1 MKVGFDSPLPP
12 ARTGVADY
20 AAALL
25 EALRCHGTVHVK
37 PRCADIRLY
46 HLGNN
51 QLHRDIYRRALA
63 QPGVVVLHDAVLQH
77 FFLGALNEQEYIEEF
92 VYNYGE
98 WHRPLAREM
107 WRGRAGSSFNQRYFA
122 YPMLRRI
129 AEVSRAVIVHNRAA
143 ARMVLEHAP
152 GARVIQIPLLFH
164 APELPELAATLRFRN
179 SFGLTAQHFV
189 FGLFGYL
196 RESKRVLNILR
207 AFERIYRARPETALL
222 LAGEFVSQDLARAA
236 DPYLSH
242 PGVLRLGHLDDR
254 TFWLA
259 ASAVDLCLNLRY
271 PTAGETSAIALRMMG
286 LGKPVAL
293 TEDDAAADF
302 PELTCLRIPP
312 GVAEMSSLEE
322 HGILAA
328 LFPQITHEIGRRAA
342 EHVRHYHSLDRVAGL
357 YWDTLCATC
366 C

>member
-25 EALRCHGTVHVK
+25 GGLRRRGPVQVT
-37 PRCADIRLY
+37 PRRADIRLY
-46 HLGNN
+46 HMGNN
-51 QLHRDIYRRALA
+51 QLHRDIYSRSLRK
-63 QPGVVVLHDAVLQH
+63 PGVVVLHDAVLQH
-77 FFLGALNEQEYIEEF
+77 FFLGALNEQEYVEEF

-98 WHRPLAREM
+98 WHRLLAREM
-107 WRGRAGSSFNQRYFA
+107 WRGRAGSAFNQCYFA

-129 AEVSRAVIVHNRAA
+129 AEVSRAIVVHNTAA

-152 GARVIQIPLLFH
+152 GARVIQIPLLFQ
-164 APELPELAATLRFRN
+164 APELPELAGTLRFRDRL
-179 SFGLTAQHFV
+179 GLSSRNYV

-196 RESKRVLNILR
+196 RESKRVLNVIR
-207 AFERIYRARPETALL
+207 AFDRIHRARPETALL
-222 LAGEFVSQDLARAA
+222 VAGEFVSRDLARAA
-236 DPYLSH
+236 EPYLNQ
-242 PGVLRLGHLDDR
+242 PGVVRLGHLDDR
-254 TFWLA
+254 SFWLA

-271 PTAGETSAIALRMMG
+271 PAAGETSAIALRMMG

-293 TEDDAAADF
+293 TEGDAADF

-312 GVAEMSSLEE
+312 GVAEKSSLEE
-322 HGILAA
+322 HSILAA
-328 LFPQITHEIGRRAA
+328 SFPQIPREIGRRAA
-342 EHVRHYHSLDRVAGL
+342 DYVRHYHSLDRVAGL